1 LVVLIVISVV
11 AIGQGAARGRELAA
25 ARADITELEEKTRG
39 AGMLPAP
46 VVTPRPTSFPSQ
58 LISAEWL
65 RDNKARIPNLR
76 IIDLRP
82 AEDYAAGHIPGAVHQ
97 PWTDEEALRVTQAE
111 GVGSVRRTIEDFEE
125 RMGQVLGIRETDP
138 VVIYAARV
146 EPAARMLWELN
157 LHGHFDV
164 AVLNGLFPAWVAVNG
179 TVSVT
184 PPVVIPRIFVAR
196 FQPQLLA
203 SNFYIKANLN
213 KSDFVVIDTRVYPQF
228 TGVVPGPAID
238 PARAGHIPGAIN
250 WPLEEYVTGGTTFM
264 SLDKFVRMAEERGI
278 TRDKRI
284 IVTCRTG
291 ARSSALWLLFA
302 AAGYNVAN
310 HDHSWLGWHV
320 RDFLPRATR

>member
-1 LVVLIVISVV
+1 
-11 AIGQGAARGRELAA
+11 
-25 ARADITELEEKTRG
+25 
-39 AGMLPAP
+39 MLPAP

-58 LISAEWL
+58 IISAEWL

-82 AEDYAAGHIPGAVHQ
+82 AAAYAAGHIPGAVHQ
-97 PWTDEEALRVTQAE
+97 PWVGVDALLVTQAE

-125 RMGQVLGIRETDP
+125 RMGQVLGISETDP
-138 VVIYAARV
+138 VVIYAATAKH
-146 EPAARMLWELN
+146 AARMLWELN

-184 PPVVIPRIFVAR
+184 PPVITPRIFVAR

-203 SNFYIKANLN
+203 SNFYIEANLG
-213 KSDFVVIDTRVYPQF
+213 KPGFVVIDARSFPMF
-228 TGVVPGPAID
+228 AGVVPGPGID

-250 WPLEEYVTGGTTFM
+250 WPIEAYVTGETTFIP
-264 SLDKFVRMAEERGI
+264 LDEFVRLVEGKGI
-278 TRDKRI
+278 TKDARI
-284 IVTCRTG
+284 IVTCRIGVT
-291 ARSSALWLLFA
+291 AAPTWLMFA

-320 RDFLPRATR
+320 RDYLPRAAR